1 MSKKKKDLP
10 APKQIKPKASIAD
23 TTAAVGDAG
32 NTGGGV
38 VQSIA
43 LDGLYQNWFLDYASY
58 VILERAVPRIEDGL
72 KPVQRRIM
80 HSLKE
85 MDDGRFNK
93 VANVIGNTMQFHP
106 HGDAAIGEAIVNIGQ
121 KDILIETQGNWGDV
135 RTGDGAA
142 APRYIEARL
151 SKFALDVVYNA
162 QTTEWQLSYDGR
174 KKEPVTLP
182 VKFPLLLAQGVEGIA
197 VGLSTKILPHNFCEL
212 IKASVDVL
220 KGKNPKIFPDFPT
233 GGTAD
238 FTEYNQGLRGGKIK
252 VRAKLEILD
261 KKTLIIRDIPFS
273 TTTTSLMESIVK
285 ASEKGQIKVKQV
297 VDNTA
302 RDVEIQIHLQPGQ
315 SPEIAMDALYA
326 FTDCEISISPNACVI
341 VEDKPQFMAVN
352 HILKYNTDLTVKLL
366 KQELDIRKGEL
377 MEKILFSSLEKI
389 FIENRIYRNIE
400 EAESW
405 EEVISIIDKGL
416 KPHKKKFY
424 REITRD
430 DIVRLTE
437 IRIKRISRFDGFKA
451 DELLKDLEKELKETQ
466 HHLRNLTDY
475 AIAYFQNLL
484 EKYGKGRERKTEIKS
499 FQSVTAIEVIA
510 NNQKLYVNRE
520 DGFAG
525 YGLKRDEYICDCSEL
540 DDVIVIRKDGKAL
553 ISRIQEKGFMGKDIL
568 YIGIW
573 KKGDERMVYNLIY
586 SDAKSGKGFAK
597 RFNLPG
603 VIRDKEYDLTQ
614 GEANSKMHYVTGN
627 PNGEAEKV
635 EVKLSQSSTAR
646 KKIFQYDFADLEIK
660 GRAARGNTITKYPIR
675 KVEFLKAGSSTLS
688 KLNLWYDAHSGR
700 INKDK
705 RGRYLGKF
713 EGEDKIIAFM
723 RNGSYK
729 ITSYELTNRYEP
741 EKVLQL
747 EKFNPDKAISAV
759 YVDGESKQY
768 MVKRF
773 MIETSTADKE
783 FGFISEGIGSRL
795 VVVTT
800 SETPEIEIEVSKG
813 KDKPKKLETVNLEE
827 LVDIKGWKAL
837 GNRLSEHK
845 VTKITLVEDEE
856 AAPEVDGELNEFE
869 VAESEKDSQSP
880 KKKIE
885 SPYWE
890 QRPELPVGEDGQVV
904 LFGEPEKPKQQP
916 PQQRQAPRPKLK
928 AEQQNL
934 FSEKKDEPVDQR
946 QKSESEAKTEVGDQ
960 ESGNVS
966 DSKREKGPVQRGDGV
981 NNDDKSFNVGE
992 TIEFEI

>member
-10 APKQIKPKASIAD
+10 APKPIALKSGGDNGQNGDVIHSI
-23 TTAAVGDAG
+23 
-32 NTGGGV
+32 
-38 VQSIA
+38 S

-93 VANVIGNTMQFHP
+93 VANVIGNTMQYHP

-121 KDILIETQGNWGDV
+121 KDLLIETQGNWGDV
-135 RTGDGAA
+135 RTGDSAA

-151 SKFALDVVYNA
+151 SKFALEVVYNA

-212 IKASVDVL
+212 IKASIDVL
-220 KGKNPKIFPDFPT
+220 KGKNPKIYPDFPT
-233 GGTAD
+233 GGIAD
-238 FTEYNQGLRGGKIK
+238 FNEYNQGLRGGKIK
-252 VRAKLEILD
+252 VRAKMEIVD
-261 KKTLIIRDIPFS
+261 KKTLAIKEIPFS

-302 RDVEIQIHLQPGQ
+302 KDVEILIHLQPGQ
-315 SPEIAMDALYA
+315 SPEIAMEALYA
-326 FTDCEISISPNACVI
+326 FSDCEISISPNACVI
-341 VEDKPQFMAVN
+341 VEDKPQFMTVN
-352 HILKYNTDLTVKLL
+352 QILKYNTDLTVKLL
-366 KQELDIRKGEL
+366 RQELDILKAEL

-400 EAESW
+400 VAETW

-424 REITRD
+424 REITTD

-437 IRIKRISRFDGFKA
+437 IKIKRISKFDAFKA
-451 DELLKDLEKELKETQ
+451 DELMRDLEKRLKETQ
-466 HHLRNLTDY
+466 HHLRHLTDY
-475 AIAYFQNLL
+475 AISYYQNLL
-484 EKYGKGRERKTEIKS
+484 EKYGKGRERKTEMKS
-499 FQSVTAIEVIA
+499 FQSVTAVEVIA
-510 NNQKLYVNRE
+510 NNQKLYVNRT

-525 YGLKRDEYICDCSEL
+525 YSLKRDEYICDCSEL

-553 ISRIQEKGFMGKDIL
+553 VSRIQEKAFMGKDIL
-568 YIGIW
+568 YIGIY
-573 KKGDERMVYNLIY
+573 KKGDDRMVYNLIY
-586 SDAKSGKGFAK
+586 SDARSGKGFAK

-603 VIRDKEYDLTQ
+603 VIRDREYDLTQ
-614 GEANSKMHYVTGN
+614 GDKNSRIYYVSGN
-627 PNGEAEKV
+627 PNGEAEVV
-635 EVKLSQSSTAR
+635 EVKLSPASTAR
-646 KKIFQYDFADLEIK
+646 KKIFNFDFADVEIK
-660 GRAARGNTITKYPIR
+660 GRAARGITITKYPIR
-675 KVEFLKAGSSTLS
+675 KVDFLKAGTSTLS
-688 KLNLWYDAHSGR
+688 KLDLWYDSDAGR
-700 INKDK
+700 LNRDK

-713 EGEDKIIAFM
+713 DGDDKIIAFM

-741 EKVLQL
+741 ERVLHL
-747 EKFNPDKAISAV
+747 EKFHPERTIAAV

-773 MIETSTADKE
+773 NIETSTADKE
-783 FGFISEGIGSRL
+783 FVFISEGIGSRL
-795 VVVTT
+795 VAVST
-800 SETPEIEIEVSKG
+800 SDSAEVEVELVKG
-813 KDKPKKLETVNLEE
+813 KDKSRKTETMNLEE
-827 LVDIKGWKAL
+827 LVDVKGWKAL
-837 GNRLSEHK
+837 GNRLSEFKVNK
-845 VTKITLVEDEE
+845 VTLVQDDEPGYEEPGEDNEE
-856 AAPEVDGELNEFE
+856 E
-869 VAESEKDSQSP
+869 VAESEKDSQSQ

-885 SPYWE
+885 ASFPK
-890 QRPELPVGEDGQVV
+890 QIPEPPVGEDGQAI
-904 LFGEPEKPKQQP
+904 LFAGPEKPKHQLP
-916 PQQRQAPRPKLK
+916 SRPAPKRKVK

-934 FSEKKDEPVDQR
+934 FGESPDRQESRP
-946 QKSESEAKTEVGDQ
+946 QKSESEGSESVEGNDVSPVLGQEKTGDKNTRVKN
-960 ESGNVS
+960 EG
-966 DSKREKGPVQRGDGV
+966 
-981 NNDDKSFNVGE
+981 KSFNVGE
-992 TIEFEI
+992 TIDFEI

>member
-1 MSKKKKDLP
+1 MSNKKQD
-10 APKQIKPKASIAD
+10 APHPGRNKAKVSIAD
-23 TTAAVGDAG
+23 TTKAG
-32 NTGGGV
+32 GNNGQNGEV
-38 VQSIA
+38 HSIA
-43 LDGLYQNWFLDYASY
+43 LDGLYENWFLDYASY

-93 VANVIGNTMQFHP
+93 VANVIGNTMQYHP

-121 KDILIETQGNWGDV
+121 KDLLIETQGNWGDV
-135 RTGDGAA
+135 RTGDSAA

-151 SKFALDVVYNA
+151 SKFALEVVYNP

-212 IKASVDVL
+212 IKASIDVL
-220 KGKNPKIFPDFPT
+220 KGKNPKIYPDFPT
-233 GGTAD
+233 GGIAD
-238 FTEYNQGLRGGKIK
+238 FSEYNQGLRGSKIK
-252 VRAKLEILD
+252 VRAKLEIVD
-261 KKTLIIRDIPFS
+261 KKTLAIKEIPYS

-302 RDVEIQIHLQPGQ
+302 KDVEILIHLQPGQ
-315 SPEIAMDALYA
+315 SPEIAMEALYA

-352 HILKYNTDLTVKLL
+352 QILKYNTDLTVKLL
-366 KQELDIRKGEL
+366 KQELDILKAEL

-400 EAESW
+400 VAETW

-424 REITRD
+424 REITTD

-437 IRIKRISRFDGFKA
+437 IKIKRISKFDAFKA
-451 DELLKDLEKELKETQ
+451 DELMRDLEKQLKETQ
-466 HHLRNLTDY
+466 HHLRHLTDY
-475 AIAYFQNLL
+475 AISYYQNLL

-499 FQSVTAIEVIA
+499 FQSVTAVEVIA
-510 NNQKLYVNRE
+510 NNQKLYVNRT

-553 ISRIQEKGFMGKDIL
+553 VSRIQEKAFMGKDIL
-568 YIGIW
+568 YIGVW
-573 KKGDERMVYNLIY
+573 KKGDDRMVYNLIY

-603 VIRDKEYDLTQ
+603 VIRDREYDLT
-614 GEANSKMHYVTGN
+614 GGDKNSRIFYVTGN
-627 PNGEAEKV
+627 PNGEAEVV
-635 EVKLSQSSTAR
+635 EVKLSPASTAR
-646 KKIFQYDFADLEIK
+646 KKVFNFDFADVEIK
-660 GRAARGNTITKYPIR
+660 GRAARGITITKYPIR
-675 KVEFLKAGSSTLS
+675 KVDFLKAGTSTLS
-688 KLNLWYDAHSGR
+688 KLDLWYDADAGR
-700 INKDK
+700 LNRDK
-705 RGRYLGKF
+705 RGKYLGKF
-713 EGEDKIIAFM
+713 DGDDKIIAFM

-741 EKVLQL
+741 ERVLHL
-747 EKFNPDKAISAV
+747 EKFHPERTIAAV

-773 MIETSTADKE
+773 NIETSTADKE
-783 FGFISEGIGSRL
+783 FVFISEGIGSRL
-795 VVVTT
+795 IAVST
-800 SETPEIEIEVSKG
+800 SDSPEIEVELIKG
-813 KDKPKKLETVNLEE
+813 KDKGKKTETMNLEE
-827 LVDIKGWKAL
+827 LVDVKGWKAL
-837 GNRLSEHK
+837 GNRLSEFK
-845 VTKITLVEDEE
+845 VTKVTLVQDDE
-856 AAPEVDGELNEFE
+856 PEYEEPGEDGEEE
-869 VAESEKDSQSP
+869 VTESEKDSQSP
-880 KKKIE
+880 KKKVE
-885 SPYWE
+885 SLYPR
-890 QRPELPVGEDGQVV
+890 QVPEPQVGEDGQAI
-904 LFGEPEKPKQQP
+904 LFRETEKPKHQLP
-916 PQQRQAPRPKLK
+916 PRPAPKPKVK

-934 FSEKKDEPVDQR
+934 FGQSPDQQKSSQESKSGSEKEVAGEKAIPVLGKVESKTGKDQ
-946 QKSESEAKTEVGDQ
+946 GD
-960 ESGNVS
+960 
-966 DSKREKGPVQRGDGV
+966 KDG
-981 NNDDKSFNVGE
+981 KSFNVGE
-992 TIEFEI
+992 TIEFDL